1 MGGISTSSCK
11 IFSTSQPFFDTFPQ
25 SRIHWLKEFLSDNCD
40 QTMQLLE
47 CETSCK
53 PFEPKD
59 SWLKEKE
66 LSCFAYDMRNDGCV
80 WSSFRKCIA
89 SQKKQKLQRPL
100 ASIYHSSYPKAVT
113 LTLTL
118 AGRSQTNVRL
128 SQAKPKPMLLQQTGF
143 VSKKQAFMIFAF
155 CIVTYL
161 KGAVEMLKRAFKIC
175 E

>member
-1 MGGISTSSCK
+1 VY
-11 IFSTSQPFFDTFPQ
+11 
-25 SRIHWLKEFLSDNCD
+25 L
-40 QTMQLLE
+40 
-47 CETSCK
+47 
-53 PFEPKD
+53 EPK
-59 SWLKEKE
+59 KN
-66 LSCFAYDMRNDGCV
+66 FND
-80 WSSFRKCIA
+80 
-89 SQKKQKLQRPL
+89 L

-128 SQAKPKPMLLQQTGF
+128 PQAKPKPMLLQQTGF
-143 VSKKQAFMIFAF
+143 VSKNQAFMIFAF

>member
-1 MGGISTSSCK
+1 MTCGMMGVFGALSESV
-11 IFSTSQPFFDTFPQ
+11 
-25 SRIHWLKEFLSDNCD
+25 SRAK
-40 QTMQLLE
+40 
-47 CETSCK
+47 
-53 PFEPKD
+53 
-59 SWLKEKE
+59 KEKH
-66 LSCFAYDMRNDGCV
+66 FND
-80 WSSFRKCIA
+80 
-89 SQKKQKLQRPL
+89 P

>member
-1 MGGISTSSCK
+1 MGWISTSCK
-11 IFSTSQPFFDTFPQ
+11 IFSTSQPFFETPHPQ
-25 SRIHWLKEFLSDNCD
+25 SRIHWLKEFLSLDNCD

-47 CETSCK
+47 CEISCN

-59 SWLKEKE
+59 GWLNKKGV
-66 LSCFAYDMRNDGCV
+66 SCFAYDMRKDGCAR
-80 WSSFRKCIA
+80 SSFRKCIA
-89 SQKKQKLQRPL
+89 PKKNFNDL

-118 AGRSQTNVRL
+118 AGWRRTNVSRL

-143 VSKKQAFMIFAF
+143 VSKNQAFTIFAF